1 MSQLEGKQPYADPR
15 GPRVASEFV
24 QARRGSIGTRS
35 APIARV
41 PQLECLNL
49 GRESD
54 PALPDASGIRN
65 FGYLESRLANATSRA
80 ARLAALQRCDTS
92 AINQRARGKAR
103 ATNVV

>member
-24 QARRGSIGTRS
+24 QARRGSISTRS

-54 PALPDASGIRN
+54 PVLPDASGIWN
-65 FGYLESRLANATSRA
+65 HGSANTTSRA

-92 AINQRARGKAR
+92 AINQRARESSGHQ
-103 ATNVV
+103 T